1 MVKKTKLKSASR
13 YGSRYSTPLK
23 QIVRDIEIEQKSKQK
38 CPQCGRK
45 SLKRKSYSIWECSKC
60 KTKMVGGAYKPQ
72 TAAGQISERI
82 VKKQIKKPVEEIE
95 EEQEEEIEE
104 VQEELLEKEILKQ
117 PDEEIDSS
125 KEEQAEEPKEAQLPL
140 QESQEE

>member
-23 QIVRDIEIEQKSKQK
+23 QIVRDIEIDQKSKQK

-45 SLKRKSYSIWECSKC
+45 SLKRKGYSIWECSKC

-72 TAAGQISERI
+72 TSVGQISERI
-82 VKKQIKKPVEEIE
+82 VKKQIKKSIEEEPEEELEDETEEQEDEELTSSNLKNLSSKDEEVKEEIE
-95 EEQEEEIEE
+95 EE
-104 VQEELLEKEILKQ
+104 LE
-117 PDEEIDSS
+117 D
-125 KEEQAEEPKEAQLPL
+125 
-140 QESQEE
+140 